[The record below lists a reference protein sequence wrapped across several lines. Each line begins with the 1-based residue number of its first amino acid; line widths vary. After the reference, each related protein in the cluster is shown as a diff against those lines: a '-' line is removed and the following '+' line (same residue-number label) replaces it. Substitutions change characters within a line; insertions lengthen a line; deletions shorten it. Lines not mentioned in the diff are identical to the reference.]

1 MMIFMNG
8 SLITFQNEK
17 AFLMLSGNLRK
28 CGNNITTKESERTMP
43 ITIYVRGNKID
54 IASKIK
60 IIYNNNKILIDFLTN
75 YTGMCISVIITTGS
89 IRMMFN

>member
-1 MMIFMNG
+1 
-8 SLITFQNEK
+8 
-17 AFLMLSGNLRK
+17 
-28 CGNNITTKESERTMP
+28 MP
-43 ITIYVRGNKID
+43 ISIYVRGNKID
-54 IASKIK
+54 IASKIE